1 MKKLSII
8 IGLIAVLAIL
18 TNSSNGQNSILAEG
32 SWYKLAVQQTGI
44 YKINYDDLVAYGI
57 IPLQINPKNIR
68 IYGNGNGMLP
78 EANDAFRYDDLQEN
92 AIFVN
97 GENDEVFDP
106 GDYILFY
113 GEGPT
118 EWKLNEATGYF
129 DHQVNYYSDYT
140 YYFITIGTEE
150 GKRIVNQAEPSGN
163 PTQTIQMFNDYLE
176 HEGESYNLIQSG
188 KSWYG
193 ELFLETTDYN
203 FDLNFPDLLTDFP
216 VHLKSSFANRSFVN
230 CSMEISIDGDTVSS
244 VVLTS
249 VNPSSTKYA
258 QKKTD
263 AVSFY
268 VNNPAFNL
276 NFSYNQ
282 PNDSAMAWLDYFEL
296 NFMNDLN
303 LNGNQLSFRSIA
315 SVGVGE
321 ISMFEISNADAS
333 TWAWNVTD
341 PINISGIAGIV
352 TGDQFEFKI
361 ATDSLLDFIAFKG
374 MEFESPEFI
383 GQLGNQ
389 NLHGIDP
396 MDYIIITYPDF
407 LAPAQQLA
415 AFHGSNDGLSSFVV
429 TPEIIYN
436 EFSSGSP
443 DVTAIRDFI
452 KYLYDKS
459 EGEKPEYLLLFGDGS
474 YDPKDRIEN
483 NTNFIPTFQ
492 TKESLI
498 TAASYV
504 IEDYFGY
511 MDASEGYDG
520 IGDSDI
526 GVGRLPVKSFDEAS
540 NSVSKII
547 YYSTNNNTFGNW
559 KNDVCLIADDADGN
573 LHLEQ
578 ADSIAQMMTGYN
590 VDKLYFDF
598 YERVLNPE
606 GPRYPEVE
614 EKISQKMEEGVFLM
628 NYIGHGGDT
637 VWGQE
642 HVLENSD
649 IENWNNADNMPV
661 MVIASCEFSRFD
673 NPDLTSGGELAVL
686 KNNGGVIGM
695 LSSSRLAYAQSN
707 FAVNQRLT
715 EYFIDPDIETKRLG
729 DLARYSKPPGQL
741 TTRNF
746 ILLGDPALKI
756 SIPTFKV
763 VTETINGINVSLPLD
778 SIQPGEQITVTGFI
792 ADFDGNL
799 LNNFNGNILITVFE
813 RPYIKTTLGNQPYSY
828 PVDIIVQDSVMMELQ
843 AEVINGQF
851 EYSFTLPSNLSQSY
865 GKIKLSH
872 YSFNQ
877 DQDASGFFSEIVVG
891 GQPNIIY
898 EQTTETEVI
907 SIYPTIVNDYL
918 NYSIQQDIQNLVIEV
933 FDITG
938 KKSISYSSS
947 NNLKGERSQMNLSEL
962 SDGFYIIH
970 AIADDHQINLKII
983 KK

>member
-1 MKKLSII
+1 MKKLGII
-8 IGLIAVLAIL
+8 IWVVIILTLAPWVLA
-18 TNSSNGQNSILAEG
+18 SQNSVLSDG
-32 SWYKLAVQQTGI
+32 SWYKLALQETGI
-44 YKINYDDLVAYGI
+44 YKITYNDLLSYGI
-57 IPLQINPKNIR
+57 NPVQINPKYIR
-68 IYGNGNGMLP
+68 LYGNGNGMLP

-92 AIFVN
+92 AIFVY

-106 GDYILFY
+106 DDYILFY
-113 GEGPT
+113 GENQT
-118 EWKLNEATGYF
+118 EWKLNESTGYF

-163 PTQTIQMFNDYLE
+163 PTQTIQMFNDYFE
-176 HEGESYNLIQSG
+176 HEEESYNLIQSG

-193 ELFLETTDYN
+193 ELFLETTSYD

-244 VVLTS
+244 VVLAA

-268 VNNPAFNL
+268 VNNHAFNL

-296 NFMNDLN
+296 NYMNDLN
-303 LNGNQLSFRSIA
+303 LNGNQLRFRSIA

-321 ISMFEISNADAS
+321 ISLFEISGVDAS
-333 TWAWNVTD
+333 TWVWNVTD
-341 PINISGIAGIV
+341 PINVSGISGIV
-352 TGDQFEFKI
+352 MGDQFEFKI
-361 ATDSLLDFIAFKG
+361 ATDSLLEFIVFKG

-383 GQLGNQ
+383 GQVENQ
-389 NLHGIDP
+389 NLHGLEP
-396 MDYIIITYPDF
+396 MDYIIISHEDF
-407 LAPAQQLA
+407 LEPAQQLA
-415 AFHGSNDGLSSFVV
+415 TFHESNDGLSSFVV

-436 EFSSGSP
+436 EFSSGST

-459 EGEKPEYLLLFGDGS
+459 GGEKPEYLLLFGDGS

-504 IEDYFGY
+504 IEDYYSY
-511 MDASEGYDG
+511 MDDSEGYDG
-520 IGDSDI
+520 IGDPDI
-526 GVGRLPVKSFDEAS
+526 GVGRLPVKSLDEAS

-547 YYSTNNNTFGNW
+547 HYSTNNNTFGNW
-559 KNDVCLIADDADGN
+559 KNDICLIADDGDGN
-573 LHLEQ
+573 LHIEQ
-578 ADSIAQMMTGYN
+578 ADSIAKIITGYN

-598 YERVLNPE
+598 YELVQNPE

-614 EKISQKMEEGVFLM
+614 EKISQLMEDGVFLI

-649 IENWNNADNMPV
+649 IENWNNADNLPV
-661 MVIASCEFSRFD
+661 LVIASCAYSRFD
-673 NPDLTSGGELAVL
+673 NPEIISGGELAAI
-686 KNNGGVIGM
+686 KNNGGVIGT
-695 LSSSRLAYAQSN
+695 LSSSRLAYAQNN
-707 FAVNQRLT
+707 FVINQRLMD
-715 EYFIDPDIETKRLG
+715 YFLDPDIETKRLG
-729 DLARYSKPPGQL
+729 DFARYSKPPAQL
-741 TTRNF
+741 STRNF

-756 SIPTFKV
+756 SIPGNKI
-763 VTETINGINVSLPLD
+763 VTEFINGININLPLD
-778 SIQPGEQITVTGFI
+778 SIQPGEQITVSGYTT
-792 ADFDGNL
+792 DFDGNL
-799 LNNFNGNILITVFE
+799 LSNYNGTILIKVFE

-828 PVDIIVQDSVMMELQ
+828 PIDIIVQDSIMLEMQ
-843 AEVINGQF
+843 SEVINGQF
-851 EYSFTLPSNLSQSY
+851 EYSFTLPSNLLQDY

-872 YSFNQ
+872 YSFNES
-877 DQDASGFFSEIVVG
+877 QDASGFFSEIVVG
-891 GQPNIIY
+891 GEPSAII
-898 EQTTETEVI
+898 TNGANDNFGI
-907 SIYPTIVNDYL
+907 FPTPVTN
-918 NYSIQQDIQNLVIEV
+918 NLFI
-933 FDITG
+933 INHSTS
-938 KKSISYSSS
+938 KSIIAEIIDISGNTKLTFKF
-947 NNLKGERSQMNLSEL
+947 NNIQTAEKLLMDVSRLSG
-962 SDGFYIIH
+962 GFYI
-970 AIADDHQINLKII
+970 LKVSTDTLTSEFKFI